1 MPGKP
6 AGRLPGRRALSW
18 VVGSSLLIIVAV
30 LGGFFYLL
38 TPTHWET
45 PPATAEDFSA
55 LLTRNIRL
63 EQFTTRPYLGITY
76 LELHGQVKDRSVIP
90 GQAGAM
96 ITTVVPGSPAA
107 MAGLIEGDVILS
119 MDSLPLSPE
128 NPLVKQLINR
138 RAGERVR
145 LVVQRGRENLTL
157 EIVLG
162 KR

>member
-1 MPGKP
+1 
-6 AGRLPGRRALSW
+6 
-18 VVGSSLLIIVAV
+18 VVGSSLLIIAAV
-30 LGGFFYLL
+30 LGGLFYLL
-38 TPTHWET
+38 APTHWET

-76 LELHGQVKDRSVIP
+76 LELQGQVKDRSVIP

-96 ITTVVPGSPAA
+96 ISSVVPGSPAA
-107 MAGLIEGDVILS
+107 MAGLIEGDVILA
-119 MDSLPLSPE
+119 MDGLPLNRD